1 MHRIKKVSAQMLEEK
16 IADATVT
23 VSDTATKRDIMSILV
38 RARIADKDGGYRMS
52 DRAMMDQV
60 VRGLFICDI
69 FVA

>member
-1 MHRIKKVSAQMLEEK
+1 MLEEK

-38 RARIADKDGGYRMS
+38 RARIADKGGGYRMS

-69 FVA
+69 FVAWFH